1 MTNKQ
6 LLALAANAHGGLI
19 YVTDTDH
26 YYPNPRKFSDDPW
39 DPLDDDGDAFRLAV
53 KLKIC
58 IEFYSHGVD
67 VWRGSERDC
76 RPYNDDAGKATRL
89 AIVAVAAEIGKAIA
103 AKHPAA

>member
-6 LLALAANAHGGLI
+6 LLAPAAKAHGGLLYI
-19 YVTDTDH
+19 
-26 YYPNPRKFSDDPW
+26 DDMDAW
-39 DPLDDDGDAFRLAV
+39 IHVDKDGNRGAWWNPLDDDGDAFRLAV

-76 RPYNDDAGKATRL
+76 RPYDDDAVKGTRL
-89 AIVAVAAEIGKAIA
+89 AIVRAA
-103 AKHPAA
+103 AKIGESME